1 MAIRNGSQGWWKQK
15 KAQITHIPLE
25 KDAANLSAVNSPIL
39 KKIHENTLKGA
50 HSLKILHIYQQVT
63 VTPSKLYLSFY
74 PR

>member
-15 KAQITHIPLE
+15 KAQNTHALLE
-25 KDAANLSAVNSPIL
+25 KDVANLSTVNSPIL
-39 KKIHENTLKGA
+39 KTIRQNTLKGA
-50 HSLKILHIYQQVT
+50 HGLKILHIYQQVT